1 MKHYIALADCDC
13 FFVSAERAFNPRL
26 DGRAV
31 AVLSNNDGCVISR
44 SKEAKAL
51 GLKMGE
57 PYFMA
62 KKRLPQVLYVRANH
76 DLYRSV
82 SAKVMAKFKSF
93 TPDVEVCSVD
103 EAYLDLTGTKLL
115 YRQNYIKTAQ
125 IIRQAVWEE
134 LHIPVS
140 IGLSTT
146 KTLAKLA
153 SDKAKS
159 MGGKAVPAS
168 SKANGSEDKIKSTG
182 GVFAIGSAERNKIL
196 AQTLIADVSGVGRKL
211 LLKMREEC
219 IFTALDF
226 VMRPDYWVKARF
238 GTHGADLKAEL
249 SGIPLFKVEPDDKA
263 PLSIQQTSALREFSS
278 DIAVLKTD
286 LCRHIHTACRKARS
300 EGAKAAAIE
309 VMLRTKDFKV
319 VTARAKLDF
328 ASNQETEI
336 TPPALRLLTQLFTP
350 AVVWRSTGITLTG
363 LVYGEREQLDL
374 FQPAKKS
381 DDRLGSILDELEEK
395 FGKNIVHLG

>member
-1 MKHYIALADCDC
+1 MMKHYIALADCDC

-44 SKEAKAL
+44 SREAKAL

-76 DLYRSV
+76 DLYRSI

-103 EAYLDLTGTKLL
+103 EAYLNLTGTKLL

-125 IIRQAVWEE
+125 MIRQAVWDE

-153 SDKAKS
+153 SDKAKN
-159 MGGKAVPAS
+159 A
-168 SKANGSEDKIKSTG
+168 G

-196 AQTLIADVSGVGRKL
+196 TQTLIADVSGVGRKL

-249 SGIPLFKVEPDDKA
+249 SGIPLFKVKPDDKA

>member
-1 MKHYIALADCDC
+1 MMKHYIALADCDC

-44 SKEAKAL
+44 SREAKAL

-76 DLYRSV
+76 DLYRSI

-125 IIRQAVWEE
+125 MIRQAMWDE

-153 SDKAKS
+153 SDKAKNA
-159 MGGKAVPAS
+159 GG
-168 SKANGSEDKIKSTG
+168 I
-182 GVFAIGSAERNKIL
+182 FAIGSAERNKIL

>member
-1 MKHYIALADCDC
+1 MMKHYIALADCDC

-26 DGRAV
+26 GGRAV

-44 SKEAKAL
+44 SREAKAL

-76 DLYRSV
+76 DLYRSI

-125 IIRQAVWEE
+125 MIRQAVWDE

-153 SDKAKS
+153 SDKAKNA
-159 MGGKAVPAS
+159 GG
-168 SKANGSEDKIKSTG
+168 I
-182 GVFAIGSAERNKIL
+182 FAIGSAERNKIL

>member
-1 MKHYIALADCDC
+1 MMKHYIALADCDY

-44 SKEAKAL
+44 SREAKAL

-76 DLYRSV
+76 DLYRSI

-125 IIRQAVWEE
+125 MIRQAVWDE

-153 SDKAKS
+153 SDKAKN
-159 MGGKAVPAS
+159 A
-168 SKANGSEDKIKSTG
+168 G

-196 AQTLIADVSGVGRKL
+196 TQTLIADVSGVGRKL

>member
-1 MKHYIALADCDC
+1 MMKHYIALADCDC

-44 SKEAKAL
+44 SREAKAL

-76 DLYRSV
+76 DLYRSI

-125 IIRQAVWEE
+125 MIRQAVWDE

-153 SDKAKS
+153 SDKAKN
-159 MGGKAVPAS
+159 A
-168 SKANGSEDKIKSTG
+168 G

-249 SGIPLFKVEPDDKA
+249 SGNPLFKVEPDDKA

-336 TPPALRLLTQLFTP
+336 TPPAQRLLTQLFTP

>member
-1 MKHYIALADCDC
+1 MMKHYIALADCDC

-44 SKEAKAL
+44 SREAKAL

-57 PYFMA
+57 PYFMT

-76 DLYRSV
+76 DLYRSI

-103 EAYLDLTGTKLL
+103 EAYLNLTGTKLL

-125 IIRQAVWEE
+125 MIRQAVWDE

-153 SDKAKS
+153 SDKAKN
-159 MGGKAVPAS
+159 A
-168 SKANGSEDKIKSTG
+168 G

>member
-44 SKEAKAL
+44 SREAKAL

-76 DLYRSV
+76 DLYRSI

-125 IIRQAVWEE
+125 MIRQAVWDE

-153 SDKAKS
+153 SDKAKN
-159 MGGKAVPAS
+159 A
-168 SKANGSEDKIKSTG
+168 G

-196 AQTLIADVSGVGRKL
+196 TQTLIADVSGVGRKL

-328 ASNQETEI
+328 ACNQETEI
-336 TPPALRLLTQLFTP
+336 TPHALRLLTQLFTP

>member
-1 MKHYIALADCDC
+1 MMKHYIALADCDC

-44 SKEAKAL
+44 SREAKAL

-76 DLYRSV
+76 DLYRSI

-125 IIRQAVWEE
+125 MIRQAVWDE

-153 SDKAKS
+153 SDKAKN
-159 MGGKAVPAS
+159 A
-168 SKANGSEDKIKSTG
+168 G

-196 AQTLIADVSGVGRKL
+196 TQTLIADVSGVGRKL

-319 VTARAKLDF
+319 VTARVKLDF

>member
-44 SKEAKAL
+44 SREAKAL

-76 DLYRSV
+76 DLYRSI

-125 IIRQAVWEE
+125 MIRQAVWDE

-153 SDKAKS
+153 SDKAKN
-159 MGGKAVPAS
+159 A
-168 SKANGSEDKIKSTG
+168 G

-300 EGAKAAAIE
+300 KGAKAAAIE

>member
-1 MKHYIALADCDC
+1 MMKHYIALADCDC

-44 SKEAKAL
+44 SREAKAL

-76 DLYRSV
+76 DLYRSI

-125 IIRQAVWEE
+125 MIRQAVWDE
-134 LHIPVS
+134 LHTPVS

-146 KTLAKLA
+146 ITLAKLA
-153 SDKAKS
+153 SDKAKN
-159 MGGKAVPAS
+159 A
-168 SKANGSEDKIKSTG
+168 G

-374 FQPAKKS
+374 FQLAKKS

>member
-1 MKHYIALADCDC
+1 M
-13 FFVSAERAFNPRL
+13 
-26 DGRAV
+26 
-31 AVLSNNDGCVISR
+31 
-44 SKEAKAL
+44 
-51 GLKMGE
+51 
-57 PYFMA
+57 
-62 KKRLPQVLYVRANH
+62 
-76 DLYRSV
+76 
-82 SAKVMAKFKSF
+82 
-93 TPDVEVCSVD
+93 
-103 EAYLDLTGTKLL
+103 
-115 YRQNYIKTAQ
+115 
-125 IIRQAVWEE
+125 IRQAVWDE

-153 SDKAKS
+153 SDKAKN
-159 MGGKAVPAS
+159 A
-168 SKANGSEDKIKSTG
+168 G

-196 AQTLIADVSGVGRKL
+196 TQTLIADVSGVGRKL

-249 SGIPLFKVEPDDKA
+249 SGIPLFKVKPDDKA

>member
-1 MKHYIALADCDC
+1 MMKHYIALADCDY

-44 SKEAKAL
+44 SREAKAL

-76 DLYRSV
+76 DLYRSI
-82 SAKVMAKFKSF
+82 STKVMAKFKSF

-125 IIRQAVWEE
+125 MIRQAVWDE

-153 SDKAKS
+153 SDKAK
-159 MGGKAVPAS
+159 
-168 SKANGSEDKIKSTG
+168 NTG

-381 DDRLGSILDELEEK
+381 DDRLGSILDKLEEK

>member
-1 MKHYIALADCDC
+1 MMKHYIALADCDC

-44 SKEAKAL
+44 SREAKAL

-62 KKRLPQVLYVRANH
+62 KKRLPQILYVRANH
-76 DLYRSV
+76 NLYRSI

-125 IIRQAVWEE
+125 MIRQAVWNE

-153 SDKAKS
+153 SDKAKN
-159 MGGKAVPAS
+159 A
-168 SKANGSEDKIKSTG
+168 G

-300 EGAKAAAIE
+300 VGAKAAAIE

-336 TPPALRLLTQLFTP
+336 TPPALRLLTQLFTS

>member
-1 MKHYIALADCDC
+1 MMKHYIALADCDC

-44 SKEAKAL
+44 SREAKAL

-76 DLYRSV
+76 DLYRSI

-125 IIRQAVWEE
+125 MIRQAVWDE

-153 SDKAKS
+153 SDKAKN
-159 MGGKAVPAS
+159 A
-168 SKANGSEDKIKSTG
+168 G

-319 VTARAKLDF
+319 VTARARLDF

>member
-1 MKHYIALADCDC
+1 MMKHYIALADCDC

-44 SKEAKAL
+44 SREAKAL

-76 DLYRSV
+76 DLYRSI

-125 IIRQAVWEE
+125 MIRQAVWDE

-153 SDKAKS
+153 SDKAKN
-159 MGGKAVPAS
+159 A
-168 SKANGSEDKIKSTG
+168 G

-363 LVYGEREQLDL
+363 LIYGEREQLDL

-381 DDRLGSILDELEEK
+381 DGRLGSILDELEEK

>member
-44 SKEAKAL
+44 SREAKAL

-76 DLYRSV
+76 DLYRSI

-125 IIRQAVWEE
+125 MIRQAVWDE

-153 SDKAKS
+153 SDKAKN
-159 MGGKAVPAS
+159 A
-168 SKANGSEDKIKSTG
+168 G

-374 FQPAKKS
+374 FQLAKKS

>member
-26 DGRAV
+26 GGRAV

-44 SKEAKAL
+44 SREAKAL

-76 DLYRSV
+76 DLYRSI

-125 IIRQAVWEE
+125 MIRQAVWDE

-153 SDKAKS
+153 SDKAKN
-159 MGGKAVPAS
+159 A
-168 SKANGSEDKIKSTG
+168 G

-249 SGIPLFKVEPDDKA
+249 SGIPLFKVQPDDKA

>member
-1 MKHYIALADCDC
+1 MMKHYIALADCDC

-44 SKEAKAL
+44 SREAKAL

-76 DLYRSV
+76 DLYRSI

-93 TPDVEVCSVD
+93 TPDVEICSVD

-125 IIRQAVWEE
+125 MIRQAVWDE

-153 SDKAKS
+153 SDKAKN
-159 MGGKAVPAS
+159 A
-168 SKANGSEDKIKSTG
+168 G

-226 VMRPDYWVKARF
+226 EMRPDYWVKARF
-238 GTHGADLKAEL
+238 GTHGTDLKAEL

-263 PLSIQQTSALREFSS
+263 PLSIQQTSALGEFSS

-300 EGAKAAAIE
+300 EGAKASAIE

>member
-1 MKHYIALADCDC
+1 MMKHYIALADCDC

-44 SKEAKAL
+44 SREAKAL

-76 DLYRSV
+76 DLYRSI

-125 IIRQAVWEE
+125 MIRQAVWDE

-153 SDKAKS
+153 SDKAKN
-159 MGGKAVPAS
+159 A
-168 SKANGSEDKIKSTG
+168 G

-363 LVYGEREQLDL
+363 LVYGERKQLDL

>member
-44 SKEAKAL
+44 SREAKAL

-76 DLYRSV
+76 DLYRSI

-125 IIRQAVWEE
+125 MIRQAVWDK

-153 SDKAKS
+153 SDKAKN
-159 MGGKAVPAS
+159 A
-168 SKANGSEDKIKSTG
+168 G

-374 FQPAKKS
+374 FQLAKKS

>member
-1 MKHYIALADCDC
+1 MMKHYIALADCDC

-44 SKEAKAL
+44 SREAKAL

-76 DLYRSV
+76 DLYRSI

-125 IIRQAVWEE
+125 MIRQAVWDE
-134 LHIPVS
+134 LHIPAS

-153 SDKAKS
+153 SDKAKNA
-159 MGGKAVPAS
+159 GG
-168 SKANGSEDKIKSTG
+168 I
-182 GVFAIGSAERNKIL
+182 FAIGSAERNKIL

-219 IFTALDF
+219 IFYRFGLCNA
-226 VMRPDYWVKARF
+226 PDYWVKARF

-249 SGIPLFKVEPDDKA
+249 SGIPLFKAEPDDKA

>member
-1 MKHYIALADCDC
+1 MMKHYIALADCDC

-44 SKEAKAL
+44 SREAKAL

-76 DLYRSV
+76 DLYRSI

-125 IIRQAVWEE
+125 MIRQAVWDE

-153 SDKAKS
+153 SDKAKN
-159 MGGKAVPAS
+159 A
-168 SKANGSEDKIKSTG
+168 G

-226 VMRPDYWVKARF
+226 VIRPDYWVKARF

-249 SGIPLFKVEPDDKA
+249 SGIPLFKVQPDDKA

>member
-44 SKEAKAL
+44 SREAKAL

-76 DLYRSV
+76 DLYRSI

-103 EAYLDLTGTKLL
+103 EAYLNLTGTKLL

-125 IIRQAVWEE
+125 MIRQAVWDE

-153 SDKAKS
+153 SDKAKN
-159 MGGKAVPAS
+159 A
-168 SKANGSEDKIKSTG
+168 G

-381 DDRLGSILDELEEK
+381 DDRLGSILDKLEEK

>member
-1 MKHYIALADCDC
+1 MMKHYIALADCDC

-44 SKEAKAL
+44 SREAKAL

-76 DLYRSV
+76 DLYRSI

-125 IIRQAVWEE
+125 MIRQAVWDE

-153 SDKAKS
+153 SDKAKN
-159 MGGKAVPAS
+159 A
-168 SKANGSEDKIKSTG
+168 G

-196 AQTLIADVSGVGRKL
+196 TQTLIADVSGVGRKL

-249 SGIPLFKVEPDDKA
+249 SGIPLFKVKPDDKA

-319 VTARAKLDF
+319 ITARAKLDF

>member
-1 MKHYIALADCDC
+1 MMKHYIALADCDC

-44 SKEAKAL
+44 SREAKAL

-57 PYFMA
+57 PYYMA

-76 DLYRSV
+76 DLYRSI

-125 IIRQAVWEE
+125 MIRQAVWDE

-153 SDKAKS
+153 SDKAKN
-159 MGGKAVPAS
+159 A
-168 SKANGSEDKIKSTG
+168 G

-300 EGAKAAAIE
+300 EGAKSAAIE

>member
-44 SKEAKAL
+44 SREAKAL

-76 DLYRSV
+76 DLYRSI

-125 IIRQAVWEE
+125 MIRQAVWDE

-153 SDKAKS
+153 SDKAKN
-159 MGGKAVPAS
+159 A
-168 SKANGSEDKIKSTG
+168 G

>member
-1 MKHYIALADCDC
+1 MMKHYIALADCDC

-44 SKEAKAL
+44 SREAKAL

-76 DLYRSV
+76 DLYRSI

-125 IIRQAVWEE
+125 MIRQAVWDE

-153 SDKAKS
+153 SDKAKN
-159 MGGKAVPAS
+159 A
-168 SKANGSEDKIKSTG
+168 G

-363 LVYGEREQLDL
+363 LIYGEREQLDL
-374 FQPAKKS
+374 FQPAKKATAGWGAFWMNWKKNS
-381 DDRLGSILDELEEK
+381 AKTLSI
-395 FGKNIVHLG
+395 

>member
-1 MKHYIALADCDC
+1 MQMSTPIFLH
-13 FFVSAERAFNPRL
+13 L
-26 DGRAV
+26 DGNSFYCSCERLFRPELRGKPV
-31 AVLSNNDGCVISR
+31 VVLSNNDGCVISR
-44 SKEAKAL
+44 SREAKAL

-76 DLYRSV
+76 DLYRSI

-125 IIRQAVWEE
+125 MIRQAVWDE

-153 SDKAKS
+153 SDKAKN
-159 MGGKAVPAS
+159 A
-168 SKANGSEDKIKSTG
+168 G

>member
-1 MKHYIALADCDC
+1 MMKHYIALADCDC

-44 SKEAKAL
+44 SREAKAL

-76 DLYRSV
+76 DLYRNIST
-82 SAKVMAKFKSF
+82 KVMAKFKSF
-93 TPDVEVCSVD
+93 TPNVEVCSVD

-125 IIRQAVWEE
+125 MIRQAVWDE

-153 SDKAKS
+153 SDKAKN
-159 MGGKAVPAS
+159 A
-168 SKANGSEDKIKSTG
+168 G

>member
-44 SKEAKAL
+44 SREAKAL

-76 DLYRSV
+76 DLYRSI

-125 IIRQAVWEE
+125 MIRQAVWDE

-153 SDKAKS
+153 SDKAKN
-159 MGGKAVPAS
+159 A
-168 SKANGSEDKIKSTG
+168 G

-328 ASNQETEI
+328 ASNQEMEI

>member
-1 MKHYIALADCDC
+1 MMKHYIALADCDC

-26 DGRAV
+26 DGRAG

-44 SKEAKAL
+44 SREAKAL

-76 DLYRSV
+76 DLYRSI

-125 IIRQAVWEE
+125 MIRQAVWDE

-153 SDKAKS
+153 SDKAKN
-159 MGGKAVPAS
+159 A
-168 SKANGSEDKIKSTG
+168 G

-196 AQTLIADVSGVGRKL
+196 TQTLIADVSGVGRKL

>member
-44 SKEAKAL
+44 SREAKAL

-76 DLYRSV
+76 DLYRSI

-125 IIRQAVWEE
+125 MIRQAVWDE

-153 SDKAKS
+153 SDKAK
-159 MGGKAVPAS
+159 
-168 SKANGSEDKIKSTG
+168 NTG

>member
-1 MKHYIALADCDC
+1 MMKHYIALADCDC

-44 SKEAKAL
+44 SREAKAL

-76 DLYRSV
+76 DLYRSI

-125 IIRQAVWEE
+125 MIRQAVWDE

-153 SDKAKS
+153 SDKAKN
-159 MGGKAVPAS
+159 A
-168 SKANGSEDKIKSTG
+168 G

-219 IFTALDF
+219 IFTVLDF